1 MSEQDKLFSYMDTL
15 NLKDAVTIRK
25 QDDPSVDKEGTISS
39 IITSCSGWP
48 IDGVQMAVLTQLL
61 RYAPIVELKEGAT
74 ICRKAKDMRP
84 KEAHYFVCVCRKTF
98 PHFKALMDHWNNVCG
113 GYRGKDSKV

>member
-1 MSEQDKLFSYMDTL
+1 MTKAKELIDYMETL

-39 IITSCSGWP
+39 IITACSGWP
-48 IDGVQMAVLTQLL
+48 IDGDQIAVLTQLL
-61 RYAPIVELKEGAT
+61 RYAPIVELKEGAE

-84 KEAHYFVCVCRKTF
+84 KEAKGFRCVCGERF
-98 PHFKALMDHWNNVCG
+98 SVWDNLAHHYMDECKG
-113 GYRGKDSKV
+113 AK

>member
-25 QDDPSVDKEGTISS
+25 QDDPSADKEGTISR
-39 IITSCSGWP
+39 IIIACSGWP
-48 IDGVQMAVLTQLL
+48 IDGNQIAVLTQLL
-61 RYAPIVELKEGAT
+61 RYAPIVGLKEGAE

-84 KEAHYFVCVCRKTF
+84 KEAKGFRCVCGERFSVWDNLAHHYMNECKGA
-98 PHFKALMDHWNNVCG
+98 K
-113 GYRGKDSKV
+113 